1 MRVLPGRIRVRV
13 PRSLLLTAAIPLI
26 YVVVYGAFLFREGDS
41 DWDQML
47 SFHELSLWNSRL
59 FGLAKHWNPL
69 MRGGMSLAGDPQ
81 VPIFSPSMI
90 LARMIDPAA
99 AIKISCLFFVLA
111 GAAGAWLLARD
122 LALDGMTAALAAAL
136 FAGNGYIVSRLSHG
150 HTAFLGTLGLPLWL
164 WAARRCLP
172 RPGEDAARAGRRLA
186 WLILGGGVFF
196 ALSTDG
202 APIALLLLL
211 VWIGLDTSVLAWQK
225 RSARPLLF
233 FAGSVVVAFGLD
245 AIYYLPVVAN
255 AELFPRTRPAVFL
268 DPLLFLWFLLLPVR
282 GKVLP
287 APANG
292 HEFSVYIGPVL
303 AYLLITYR
311 GRIFR
316 AIPSDDRRRF
326 LLVSAATFVLGLGA
340 WRALGRWL
348 PPGPFDILH
357 EFPGFEAIGIPSRFW
372 GYLALPL
379 ALACAVAVRSL
390 EQETSPARPR
400 RLLWGALFAFTVG
413 FQAISLALPFLS
425 ATGSLIVPHAALPR
439 AVHAIHNVPGPEG
452 SQAEEIGPTTDLIDA
467 YNAHDYIQGAIAPGT
482 ALVLQARDD
491 RGSAVPAVAEWN
503 GWSRI
508 DLRLP
513 AGSPPGA
520 RIVLNQNF
528 HPLWSS
534 SLGVVTR
541 NGAGNLSLRLH
552 QAAAAGSAI
561 TLAFRDPSSILGSRV
576 SAVSA
581 IAFLCAVF
589 TLSGSSLRARASAG
603 QRAVGLKLPP
613 GTSPTTPPGA
623 GW

>member
-1 MRVLPGRIRVRV
+1 MRVLPVRIRVRA

-47 SFHELSLWNSRL
+47 AFHELSLWNSRL

-81 VPIFSPSMI
+81 VPILSPSMI

-111 GAAGAWLLARD
+111 GAVGAWLLARD
-122 LALDGMTAALAAAL
+122 LALDGMTAALAAAF
-136 FAGNGYIVSRLSHG
+136 FAGHG
-150 HTAFLGTLGLPLWL
+150 HTVFLGTLGLPLWL
-164 WAARRCLP
+164 WAARRSLP
-172 RPGEDAARAGRRLA
+172 GRGEASARAGRRLA

-211 VWIGLDTSVLAWQK
+211 VWIGLDTAILAWQK

-233 FAGSVVVAFGLD
+233 FAGSVVVALGLD
-245 AIYYLPVVAN
+245 AIYYLPVAAN
-255 AELFPRTRPAVFL
+255 AELFPRTRPPVFL

-303 AYLLITYR
+303 AYLLVAYR
-311 GRIFR
+311 GGIFR
-316 AIPSDDRRRF
+316 PIPSDDRRRF
-326 LLVSAATFVLGLGA
+326 LLVSAVTFVLGLGA

-379 ALACAVAVRSL
+379 ALGCAVAIRRL
-390 EQETSPARPR
+390 EQETSPAHPR
-400 RLLWGALFAFTVG
+400 RLLWCALFAFTIG
-413 FQAISLALPFLS
+413 FQAVSLALPFLS
-425 ATGSLIVPHAALPR
+425 ATGRLIVPHAALPR

-452 SQAEEIGPTTDLIDA
+452 SQAELIGPTTDLIDA
-467 YNAHDYIQGAIAPGT
+467 YNEHDYIQGAISPGT
-482 ALVLQARDD
+482 ALGLQARDD
-491 RGSAVPAVAEWN
+491 HGVSIPVVAEWN

-508 DLRLP
+508 DLKLP

-520 RIVLNQNF
+520 RIVFNQNF

-534 SLGVVTR
+534 SLGLVTR

-552 QAAAAGSAI
+552 QPAAAGSAI
-561 TLAFRDPSSILGSRV
+561 TLTFRDPSSILGSRV
-576 SAVSA
+576 SALSA
-581 IAFLCAVF
+581 VAFLCAVF
-589 TLSGSSLRARASAG
+589 TLSGYSLRARAGAG
-603 QRAVGLKLPP
+603 QSPVRLKLRP
-613 GTSPTTPPGA
+613 GESPTTPPGS
-623 GW
+623 GR

>member
-1 MRVLPGRIRVRV
+1 MKVVPGRIRVRV
-13 PRSLLLTAAIPLI
+13 PRSLLLAAAIPLI
-26 YVVVYGAFLFREGDS
+26 YVVVYAAFLFREGDS

-111 GAAGAWLLARD
+111 GAVGAWLLARD
-122 LALDGMTAALAAAL
+122 LALDGMTAALAAAF

-150 HTAFLGTLGLPLWL
+150 HTVFLGTLGLPLWL
-164 WAARRCLP
+164 WAARRSLP
-172 RPGEDAARAGRRLA
+172 GRGEASARAGRRLA

-211 VWIGLDTSVLAWQK
+211 VWIGLDTAVLAWQK

-233 FAGSVVVAFGLD
+233 FAGSVVVAFALD

-255 AELFPRTRPAVFL
+255 AELFPRARAPVFL

-303 AYLLITYR
+303 AYLLVAYR

-316 AIPSDDRRRF
+316 AVASDDRRRF
-326 LLVSAATFVLGLGA
+326 LLVSAVTFVLGLGA

-379 ALACAVAVRSL
+379 ALACAVAVRGL
-390 EQETSPARPR
+390 EQETTPARPR
-400 RLLWGALFAFTVG
+400 RLLWLVLFAFTLG
-413 FQAISLALPFLS
+413 FQVISLAEPFLS
-425 ATGSLIVPHAALPR
+425 TTGRLIVPHAALPR
-439 AVHAIHNVPGPEG
+439 AIHAIQNVPGPEG
-452 SQAEEIGPTTDLIDA
+452 SQAELIGPTTDLIDA
-467 YNAHDYIQGAIAPGT
+467 YNAHDYIQGEIAPGT
-482 ALVLQARDD
+482 ALVLQARDS
-491 RGSAVPAVAEWN
+491 RGASIPVIAQWN

-508 DLRLP
+508 DVELP
-513 AGSPPGA
+513 AGSPAGT
-520 RIVLNQNF
+520 RIVFNQNF
-528 HPLWSS
+528 HPLWSA
-534 SLGVVTR
+534 SLGLVTR

-552 QAAAAGSAI
+552 RPEAAGCAI
-561 TLAFRDPSSILGSRV
+561 SLTFRDPSSILGSRV

-581 IAFLCAVF
+581 VAFLCAVVMLF
-589 TLSGSSLRARASAG
+589 GFSLEPARARD
-603 QRAVGLKLPP
+603 RV
-613 GTSPTTPPGA
+613 SPA
-623 GW
+623 